1 MKTSFKKTLALSV
14 IILLV
19 GTGLSTAAE
28 VIVERDPRLPI
39 AQVNVVIRTGSIADP
54 AGATGLT
61 NFLGEML
68 LRGTQRH
75 TKEEIDLMLDQWG
88 AQLGV
93 ETRTESTVVRGA
105 VLSSKLPEFLALVR
119 EVLSQP
125 SFPDEEIA
133 KLKRE
138 TISELLAQQGND
150 HALAARK
157 FNQFLFES
165 HPYGRPADGVASE
178 VAKFDRTALVR
189 QHLLVF
195 RADSLL
201 VLGVGDVDSRSIQ
214 TWAGELAASLPSS
227 GASASPVALQ
237 PAFPAMRRL
246 EIVDKPDRTQTQ
258 ILIGQ
263 GGVRMVDPDY
273 YALYLGNVAF
283 GGGSFSSRL
292 MKEIRVQRGWSYGA
306 RSGFR
311 FSLQPRSWQV
321 HLFPAEKDTPAALAH
336 TLGMIERLRRDGIS
350 EEEFELAKRSSI
362 NSAAFVNDT
371 AKKRIENRI
380 LEETLDLPKGF
391 FADMAANLKKV
402 SREDVNRALA
412 RFLTPEHLT
421 ITVLGTASHL
431 KKDLSEKAGVPLEKV
446 LVVPY
451 TRE

>member
-14 IILLV
+14 MTLLA
-19 GTGLSTAAE
+19 GTGLSSAAE

-178 VAKFDRTALVR
+178 VAKFD
-189 QHLLVF
+189 QIG
-195 RADSLL
+195 RAH
-201 VLGVGDVDSRSIQ
+201 V
-214 TWAGELAASLPSS
+214 
-227 GASASPVALQ
+227 
-237 PAFPAMRRL
+237 
-246 EIVDKPDRTQTQ
+246 
-258 ILIGQ
+258 
-263 GGVRMVDPDY
+263 
-273 YALYLGNVAF
+273 
-283 GGGSFSSRL
+283 
-292 MKEIRVQRGWSYGA
+292 
-306 RSGFR
+306 
-311 FSLQPRSWQV
+311 
-321 HLFPAEKDTPAALAH
+321 
-336 TLGMIERLRRDGIS
+336 
-350 EEEFELAKRSSI
+350 
-362 NSAAFVNDT
+362 
-371 AKKRIENRI
+371 
-380 LEETLDLPKGF
+380 
-391 FADMAANLKKV
+391 
-402 SREDVNRALA
+402 
-412 RFLTPEHLT
+412 
-421 ITVLGTASHL
+421 
-431 KKDLSEKAGVPLEKV
+431 
-446 LVVPY
+446 
-451 TRE
+451 